1 MGGRLSTLTADADIA
16 RILAAT
22 RTIAL
27 LGASHNPARPSHS
40 VLRFLLANGYAVY
53 PVNPGLAGQHLLG
66 CLVYPDLG
74 AIPVAIDM
82 VDVFRQPHYLQGIVA
97 EAIAIGAKTLWTQ
110 LGVVDANAA
119 ATAAQAGLDVVMD
132 RCPAIELPRL
142 RLAGLMVDRVAK
154 TPAQY

>member
-1 MGGRLSTLTADADIA
+1 MPLTADTDIA
-16 RILAAT
+16 RILAET

-27 LGASHNPARPSHS
+27 LGASHNPARPSHG
-40 VLRFLLANGYAVY
+40 VMGFLLANGYEVY

-82 VDVFRQPHYLQGIVA
+82 VDVFRQPQYLQGIVG
-97 EAIAIGAKTLWTQ
+97 EAVAIGAKTLWTQ
-110 LGVVDANAA
+110 LGVVDTAA
-119 ATAAQAGLDVVMD
+119 AAVAERAGLAVVLD

-142 RLAGLMVDRVAK
+142 RAAGLVAGRA
-154 TPAQY
+154 PAVPAR